1 MYTKDEELLFQKA
14 IVFAANAMKSCH
26 NNKPVLVHSL
36 KIAVYLY
43 KYAYNIDTVIGALL
57 HDLVEDT
64 DTTID
69 DITKTF
75 GDKISILVDLLTMN
89 FKLESYREQFIANFD
104 KLANNKDAII
114 IRCADIMDNA
124 RYIKLAPTE
133 TQQKVKEKHAY
144 FYNKFKDVL
153 QHEPIW
159 QDFEQIILSE

>member
-1 MYTKDEELLFQKA
+1 MYTKDEELIFQKA
-14 IVFAANAMKSCH
+14 IVFAAGAMKTCH
-26 NNKPVLVHSL
+26 NSKPILVHSL
-36 KIAVYLY
+36 KIAMYLY
-43 KYAYNIDTVIGALL
+43 KYEYDIDIVIGALL

-69 DITKTF
+69 DIKNNF

-89 FKLESYREQFIANFD
+89 FKLENYREQFIANFD
-104 KLANNKDAII
+104 RFATNKDAAI

-124 RYIKLAPTE
+124 KYIKLAPPE

-144 FYNKFKDVL
+144 FYNKFKDIL

-159 QDFEQIILSE
+159 RDFEQIVLSE